1 MCREA
6 GRRGLRLACGFN
18 HRRFEAVDFAHRLVE
33 SGKIG
38 DVKGVKAY
46 SGHPGGKEFAHSW
59 VHEMS
64 ITGGGSL
71 VDNGIHILDLVRYLG
86 GEFESAAGFT
96 AHLLW
101 PFEAEDNAFALFRAA
116 DGRVASVHAS
126 WTEWRGARFRI
137 EVIATR
143 GYVEASYPPMRVEWG
158 VAEAPGEK
166 VRKHVELFTSVQ
178 MRKQLRGG
186 RAPVV
191 AKFAGQHLAF
201 P

>member
-71 VDNGIHILDLVRYLG
+71 VDNGIHILASQVPNEVEDVNAVVDQA
-86 GEFESAAGFT
+86 AAGFT

-101 PFEAEDNAFALFRAA
+101 PFEAEDNAFALFRAS
-116 DGRVASVHAS
+116 DGRV
-126 WTEWRGARFRI
+126 
-137 EVIATR
+137 
-143 GYVEASYPPMRVEWG
+143 
-158 VAEAPGEK
+158 
-166 VRKHVELFTSVQ
+166 
-178 MRKQLRGG
+178 
-186 RAPVV
+186 
-191 AKFAGQHLAF
+191 
-201 P
+201 